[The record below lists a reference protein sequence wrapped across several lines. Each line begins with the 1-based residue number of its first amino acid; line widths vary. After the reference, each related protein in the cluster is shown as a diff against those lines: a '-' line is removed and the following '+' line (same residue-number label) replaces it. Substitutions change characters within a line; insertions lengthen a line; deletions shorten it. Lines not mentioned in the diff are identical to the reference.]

1 MNTNIEHWDKKWG
14 DLNERNMRK
23 VIESRGYNVV
33 KYVYPPGSYFPDH
46 KHAFDKMDT
55 VLNGKFKIEAL
66 GKKFVLEAGDL
77 LHVPAGLVHNAEV
90 LGDEDV
96 VSLDASKVG

>member
-1 MNTNIEHWDKKWG
+1 MNTDIEHWDKKWG

-33 KYVYPPGSYFPDH
+33 KYVYPPGTYFPDH

-66 GKKFVLEAGDL
+66 GKMFVLEAGDL

-90 LGDEDV
+90 VGDEDV